1 LLNYIVR
8 FKNTEYPFKTR
19 KFLINMTEE
28 SPNEVS
34 ENSPKKRKMYIGL
47 DLGTLNSYLLTKL
60 SKVSSNDSE
69 GILVPTVVGY
79 PEEGILAGILPG
91 SSKMLHGDE
100 ALANELHLRL
110 VNPLNDGVIQDV
122 EATNSFLS
130 YLRDKIDQE
139 RKHSV
144 HCVIGLP
151 AGADAEAKENLQKA
165 AKGAFEGILFIPEPF
180 LAALGMR
187 DESKLED
194 PDYKDP
200 VSNSLFVDIGAGTT
214 DFCIVQG
221 YFPKP
226 QDLLSI
232 PYAGNEVDVSL
243 DKAIREAY
251 PEVDIPL
258 SMVRKFKETYSYVGE
273 IEAGARVKV
282 PVEGKPR
289 KIEIGKQV
297 GESCNQLLQE
307 VFTSIKEIIA
317 VASPQSVFA
326 MLQNIILTGG
336 GSRIRNMDQEL
347 QRMLAD
353 DGYED
358 PEVRLSSR
366 ELKPFVAIGA
376 LKVAKAARED
386 QWIKL

>member
-1 LLNYIVR
+1 
-8 FKNTEYPFKTR
+8 
-19 KFLINMTEE
+19 MTEE
-28 SPNEVS
+28 PQEEADLLDFDSDSKPEVL
-34 ENSPKKRKMYIGL
+34 IGL
-47 DLGTLNSYLLTKL
+47 DLGTLNSYIL
-60 SKVSSNDSE
+60 SQLNDENPHQSE
-69 GILVPTVVGY
+69 GILIPSVVGY

-91 SSKMLHGDE
+91 NTMMLHGDE
-100 ALANELHLRL
+100 AIANELHLRL

-122 EATNSFLS
+122 DAANSFLC
-130 YLRDKIDQE
+130 YLRDKIDPG

-144 HCVIGLP
+144 HCVVGLP

-187 DESKLED
+187 DESKLQD

-226 QDLLSI
+226 EDLLSI

-297 GESCNQLLQE
+297 GESCNQLLLE
-307 VFTSIKEIIA
+307 VFSSIKEIIA

-336 GSRIRNMDQEL
+336 GSRIRNIDQEL
-347 QRMLAD
+347 QRMLID